1 MTDFERL
8 EQELSEKEK
17 IFDEKYISGKDD
29 YLSEEAEKMRQD
41 IWSLRFK
48 ITDLK
53 EKRGK
58 TADELFEELGYK
70 KIVGETTEVY
80 KLSRA
85 NKNIYFS
92 KLIKRIKIDGKYDF
106 LDMEELRAINKKCK
120 ELGWI

>member
-1 MTDFERL
+1 M
-8 EQELSEKEK
+8 Q
-17 IFDEKYISGKDD
+17 
-29 YLSEEAEKMRQD
+29 
-41 IWSLRFK
+41 
-48 ITDLK
+48 
-53 EKRGK
+53 
-58 TADELFEELGYK
+58 TADEMFKELGYK

-120 ELGWI
+120 ELGWIDNKNTIPKILDYADNPLV